1 MSLAFDAVS
10 IVLGLVLGAAI
21 VWLVLR
27 AVGGRAAGR
36 LEDAERQQD
45 QLRQERDQRDAA
57 IADLREEVLRE
68 RDARARAE
76 TERDAERKAAAEKL
90 AVLDRAR
97 EQLQDAFKALSA
109 QALESNNQSF
119 LTLAKATLETFQE
132 GARADLE
139 QRRKAVGEL
148 VAPVRQSLDKMDGQI
163 QELEK
168 ARAGAYEGLRQQ
180 VRSLVDSQERLRG
193 ETATLV
199 RALRTPNVRGRWG
212 EIQLKRV
219 VELAGMVD
227 HCDFLEQPSVEG
239 DAGRLRPD
247 MIVRLPGDKTIVVD
261 AKTPIDGFLA
271 SVDASDDTDRLAALA
286 RHARHVRDHMRA
298 LGQKQYWSQFE
309 DAPEFV
315 VLFLP
320 GENFFSAA
328 LEQDPALIEAGID
341 QSVIPATPTTLIAL
355 LRAVAYGWRQ
365 ERLAD
370 NARRISQLGREL
382 FDRLASMGGSMDRLG
397 RQLGSAVDSYNKAVG
412 SLESRVLVSARK
424 LKELD
429 AASDTTDLTEL
440 TPLDHAPR
448 ELQAPE
454 LRALPPRDTG

>member
-1 MSLAFDAVS
+1 MSVAFDAVS
-10 IVLGLVLGAAI
+10 IALGLVLGAAV

-27 AVGGRAAGR
+27 AVGGRAAAR
-36 LEDAERQQD
+36 LEDAGRQVD
-45 QLRQERDQRDAA
+45 QLRRERDERDAL
-57 IADLREEVLRE
+57 IAGLREDVLRE

-76 TERDAERKAAAEKL
+76 TERDGERKAAAEKL

-148 VAPVRQSLDKMDGQI
+148 VTPVKQSLDKMDGQI

-219 VELAGMVD
+219 VELAGMLD

-271 SVDASDDTDRLAALA
+271 AVDASDDADRVAALG
-286 RHARHVRDHMRA
+286 RHARHVREHMRA
-298 LGQKQYWSQFE
+298 LGQKQYWSQFD

-370 NARRISQLGREL
+370 NARRISQLGRDL
-382 FDRLASMGGSMDRLG
+382 FDRLASMGGYMDRLG

-429 AASDTTDLTEL
+429 AASDATELTEL